1 MPAVRIEED
10 DRMVKKLMFCV
21 AVAAVVARV
30 PAVAQQPEPIKRTVL
45 QKNDFPGDKMSTLLV
60 LVEIAPNFVVAKH
73 THPGLETGYVTD
85 GQITLSVDGQAEKT
99 LKAGDS
105 YTNPAAVPHIAKAG
119 PQGVKL
125 IATFIVDK
133 DKPLAAAAP

>member
-1 MPAVRIEED
+1 
-10 DRMVKKLMFCV
+10 MVKKLMFCV
-21 AVAAVVARV
+21 AIAAVVAGV
-30 PAVAQQPEPIKRTVL
+30 PAVAQQPEPVKRTVL
-45 QKNDFPGDKMSTLLV
+45 QKNDFPGDKMATLLV
-60 LVEIAPNFVVAKH
+60 LIEIAPNFLVGKH
-73 THPGLETGYVTD
+73 THPGLETGYVQD
-85 GQITLSVDGQAEKT
+85 GQITLTVDGQAEKT

-133 DKPLAAAAP
+133 DKPLATATP

>member
-1 MPAVRIEED
+1 M
-10 DRMVKKLMFCV
+10 KKLMFCV
-21 AVAAVVARV
+21 AVAAVMASV
-30 PAVAQQPEPIKRTVL
+30 PAVAQQPEPVKRTVL

-60 LVEIAPNFVVAKH
+60 MIDIAPNFVVAKH
-73 THPGLETGYVTD
+73 THPGLETGYVAD
-85 GQITLSVDGQAEKT
+85 GQITLTYDGQPEKT

-105 YTNPAAVPHIAKAG
+105 YTNPAGVPHIAKTG

-133 DKPLAAAAP
+133 DKPLAAPAP

>member
-1 MPAVRIEED
+1 MKR
-10 DRMVKKLMFCV
+10 LMFCV
-21 AVAAVVARV
+21 AVAAVVAGV
-30 PAVAQQPEPIKRTVL
+30 PAVAQQPEPVKRTVL

-60 LVEIAPNFVVAKH
+60 LIEIAPNFVVAKH
-73 THPGLETGYVTD
+73 THPGLETGYVQD
-85 GQITLSVDGQAEKT
+85 GEITLTVDGQAEKT

-105 YTNPAAVPHIAKAG
+105 YTNPAAVPHIAKTG

-133 DKPLAAAAP
+133 DKPLAAPAP

>member
-21 AVAAVVARV
+21 AVAAAMAGV
-30 PAVAQQPEPIKRTVL
+30 PAVAQQPEPVKRTVL
-45 QKNDFPGDKMSTLLV
+45 QKNDFPGEKTSTLLV